1 MATKKFLIIG
11 GDAAGMSAAARARRR
26 DPELEIEALERGGFV
41 SYAACG
47 IPYFI
52 SGEVKALHDLV
63 VVTPDE
69 FEKKR
74 GIRVRL
80 HHRVEK
86 IDPEKKLVIARNLET
101 DRLLEFPYDDLLIAT
116 GAAPIVPA
124 GLSLSLP
131 GVFTVRGLAKTR
143 ELKEFIA
150 ANSPREALI
159 VGGGYIGLEMAE
171 ALAGLGLKVQMTKL
185 TPREM
190 LALEEEVSEEI
201 IRELADNGVEL
212 TIGAGAE
219 KLEPDPAGR
228 LKIALS
234 NGEERIADLVIV
246 AAGVRP
252 ESELARQAGLELGEK
267 GAIKVDRRQR
277 TSADHVYAAGDCA
290 EAYHRLLKRN
300 AYIPLALTANRQG
313 RVAGTNVTGGQEE
326 FAGMQG
332 SAVTR
337 VFELTAARTGLGRK
351 EAADAG
357 FDAEKV
363 YVKSNSRAHYF
374 PGSRTIHTVLIVE
387 KNTGRLLGAQMAGR
401 DGVAHRINLF
411 ALAAAQG
418 ISVSELKDADLAYAP
433 PFSPVFD
440 PVLQAA
446 EVAAKKIG

>member
-1 MATKKFLIIG
+1 MASKKFLIIG
-11 GDAAGMSAAARARRR
+11 GDAAGMSAAAKARRR

-52 SGEVKALHDLV
+52 SGEVKNLDDLI
-63 VVTPDE
+63 VVTPEE

-80 HHRVEK
+80 HHRAEK
-86 IDPEKKLVIARNLET
+86 IEPEKKLVIARNLET
-101 DRLLEFPYDDLLIAT
+101 DQLLELPYDDLLIAA

-124 GLSLSLP
+124 GMDLSLP
-131 GVFTVRGLAKTR
+131 GVFTVRGLGKTR

-150 ANSPREALI
+150 ADSPREVLI

-201 IRELADNGVEL
+201 IRELSDNGVEL

-219 KLEPDPAGR
+219 KIERDPAGR

-252 ESELARQAGLELGEK
+252 ESGLARQAGLELGEK

-277 TSADHVYAAGDCA
+277 TSADRVYAAGDCA
-290 EAYHRLLKRN
+290 EAYHRILKRN

-313 RVAGTNVTGGQEE
+313 RVAGTNVTGGEEE

-337 VFELTAARTGLGRK
+337 VFELTAARTGLGLK

-387 KNTGRLLGAQMAGR
+387 QKTGRLLGAQMAGR
-401 DGVAHRINLF
+401 DGVAQRINLF

-418 ISVSELKDADLAYAP
+418 MSVSELKDADLAYAP

-446 EVAAKKIG
+446 EVSAKKIR